1 MQVQPPLNN
10 SPFDSASVGLPFN
23 FNYTISMVFSF
34 VIKHEWIKKS
44 SIEKD
49 QTDVT
54 ASHLL
59 REGFSILLF
68 PNRPT
73 PRVGKTVVISV
84 WRLFCP
90 RGHALSTY
98 AKKGGGGVS
107 PLRTPLHKCDVT
119 YVVSPAYKGGGGVKK
134 SRNFAYVLC
143 ARPLSGKK
151 VKLVC
156 TWREGACTKYSAQK
170 DLHLR

>member
-1 MQVQPPLNN
+1 MQVQPPLNK

-90 RGHALSTY
+90 TQIYKNCNCYIWWTHFLLYSNPDKLIFICVILWRQTNFSFDYIHF
-98 AKKGGGGVS
+98 
-107 PLRTPLHKCDVT
+107 RVT
-119 YVVSPAYKGGGGVKK
+119 TTQ
-134 SRNFAYVLC
+134 RRRWCN
-143 ARPLSGKK
+143 
-151 VKLVC
+151 
-156 TWREGACTKYSAQK
+156 
-170 DLHLR
+170 HLRSIEQMVTFDFF